1 MLNYFSLSSLLG
13 LGRKKM
19 AEIKVETGH
28 HHSPLIVSDSG
39 NISDQ
44 QKQQRPKR
52 VASLDIFRGLTV
64 ALMILVD
71 DAGGD
76 WPVIGHAPWNGCN
89 LADFV
94 MPFFLFIV
102 GISISLSLKRISS
115 RIEAVKKVILRTLKL
130 LFWGILLQGGY
141 SHAPDKL
148 TYGVDVKMIRWCGIL
163 QRIAFAYLVVA
174 LVEIFTKDANDTMDR
189 SPGQFSVFKL
199 YYMHWLV
206 GACVLIIYL
215 ALLYGT
221 YVPDWQFT
229 VHDKDSA
236 DYGKVFNVTCGV
248 RGKLD
253 PPCNAVGYIDRQV
266 LGINHI
272 YHHPAWRRSKACTQD
287 SPYEG
292 PLQND
297 APSWCHAPFEPEGIL
312 SSISAILST
321 IIGVHFGHVLIHLKG
336 HLARLKHWGIMGL
349 ALLVFGPTL
358 HLMHAIPLNKQLYT
372 FSYVCVTSGAAA
384 LVFSAIYALVDIW
397 DLKYLFLPLEWIGMN
412 AMLVY
417 VMAAE
422 GIFAGF
428 INGWYYDD
436 PHNTLVIN
444 GSEHPS
450 RPCLSNATHVGRF
463 QGKDGRLGATA
474 LRTARGGVI
483 RGKLDPLCYVMQ
495 TKDVFIVKSFLG
507 ELLYLELF
515 LFREIKD
522 LCSCVVIG
530 IWDYLKSQGGVGPPV
545 AISFS

>member
-1 MLNYFSLSSLLG
+1 
-13 LGRKKM
+13 M
-19 AEIKVETGH
+19 AEIKVETSH
-28 HHSPLIVSDSG
+28 HHYPLIVSDSG

-44 QKQQRPKR
+44 QKKQQRPKR

-102 GISISLSLKRISS
+102 GISKSLSLKRISS

-163 QRIAFAYLVVA
+163 QNSFC
-174 LVEIFTKDANDTMDR
+174 IFGCGIGGN
-189 SPGQFSVFKL
+189 L
-199 YYMHWLV
+199 YKRCKRHHGLITWLV

-321 IIGVHFGHVLIHLKG
+321 IIAVHFGHVLIHLK
-336 HLARLKHWGIMGL
+336 
-349 ALLVFGPTL
+349 
-358 HLMHAIPLNKQLYT
+358 
-372 FSYVCVTSGAAA
+372 
-384 LVFSAIYALVDIW
+384 VDIW

-463 QGKDGRLGATA
+463 QVALGKDGRLGATA